1 LNDVVRYTTEQL
13 LGMSILYA
21 TSKEAARPLPVPGSS
36 KAAPSSI
43 TMQGAKK
50 DAKGGKMR

>member
-50 DAKGGKMR
+50 DAKGSKMR